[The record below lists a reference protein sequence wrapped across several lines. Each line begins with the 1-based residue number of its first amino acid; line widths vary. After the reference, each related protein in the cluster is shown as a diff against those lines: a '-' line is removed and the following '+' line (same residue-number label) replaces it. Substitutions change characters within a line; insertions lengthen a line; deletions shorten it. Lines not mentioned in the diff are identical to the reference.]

1 MATGVA
7 LIVPDAITVRRALVQ
22 SSLAPIDAQALLAH
36 VLGCDRAWLLAHP
49 TEALG
54 NAAAGQFFAL
64 AARRRNG
71 EPIAYL
77 TGRRE
82 FWSLDLDVDPGVLI
96 PRPETETLVECA
108 LRLLPND
115 RELRILDLGT
125 GSGAVALALAHERP
139 RARVIGTDFSEAAL
153 AVARRNAERL
163 DVRNVE
169 WAIADWFDGFDVSE
183 RFDAIV
189 SNPPYVAASDPHLRE
204 GDVRHE
210 PVSALVSG
218 ADGLGALRLIVSGAC
233 AHLVEGGAIVVEHG
247 YDQAPAVR
255 GLLEQSGFT
264 AIASFRDLAGV
275 PRVAVARRP

>member
-1 MATGVA
+1 VSE
-7 LIVPDAITVRRALVQ
+7 AITVRRALAQ

-36 VLGCDRAWLLAHP
+36 VLQRDRAWLLAHP

-54 NAAAGQFFAL
+54 NAAASEFFAL

-77 TGRRE
+77 TGHRE
-82 FWSLDLDVDPGVLI
+82 FWSLQLEVDTAVLI

-115 RELRILDLGT
+115 RDLRVLDLGT
-125 GSGAVALALAHERP
+125 GSGAIAIALAHERP
-139 RARVIGTDFSEAAL
+139 RARIMGTDVSNAAL

-163 DVRNVE
+163 GVRNVE
-169 WAIADWFDGFDVSE
+169 WAIVDWFEGLDASD

-189 SNPPYVAASDPHLRE
+189 SNPPYVAANDPHLRE

-210 PVSALVSG
+210 PSSALVSG
-218 ADGLGALRLIVSGAC
+218 TDGLAALRRIVSGAA
-233 AHLVEGGAIVVEHG
+233 AHLVEGGAIAVEHG
-247 YDQAPAVR
+247 YDQAALVR
-255 GLLEQSGFT
+255 ALS
-264 AIASFRDLAGV
+264 
-275 PRVAVARRP
+275 RPQRAPGSVSAF

>member
-1 MATGVA
+1 MS
-7 LIVPDAITVRRALVQ
+7 DAITVRRALVQ

-36 VLGCDRAWLLAHP
+36 VLKRDRAWLLAHP

-54 NAAAGQFFAL
+54 HAAANEFFAL
-64 AARRRNG
+64 AARRHNG

-82 FWSLDLDVDPGVLI
+82 FWSIDLTVDPAVLI

-115 RELRILDLGT
+115 RALSILDLGT
-125 GSGAVALALAHERP
+125 GSGAIALALAQERP
-139 RARVIGTDFSEAAL
+139 RARVIGTDISEAAL
-153 AVARRNAERL
+153 TVARKNAERL
-163 DVRNVE
+163 AIRNVE
-169 WAIADWFDGFDVSE
+169 WAIADWFDGFDVSD

-218 ADGLGALRLIVSGAC
+218 ADGLAALRRIVSGAC

-247 YDQAPAVR
+247 YDQAQAVR
-255 GLLEQSGFT
+255 DLLEQSRFT
-264 AIASFRDLAGV
+264 DLGSFRDLAGV
-275 PRVAVARRP
+275 PRVATGRRP